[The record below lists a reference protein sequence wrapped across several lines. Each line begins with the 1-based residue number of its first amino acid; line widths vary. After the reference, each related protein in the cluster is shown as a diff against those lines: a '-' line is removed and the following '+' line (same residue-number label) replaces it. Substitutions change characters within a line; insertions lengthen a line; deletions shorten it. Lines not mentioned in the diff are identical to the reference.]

1 MDGLKDWTLTSFP
14 PVMQMLCC
22 IGVSLYLSVCLL
34 QSSYT
39 LKIAIQIFK
48 RAQPPTLTARLY
60 KEITSDLGTKM

>member
-1 MDGLKDWTLTSFP
+1 
-14 PVMQMLCC
+14 MQMLCC